1 MISRVKF
8 QHSISRRLLKIV
20 LSLYFIFTFVTTALH
35 VYLEYSSTKEDIQQ
49 ELRVTESAFKST
61 LASSLWLLDYT
72 QLDITTNGI
81 IKSPLVT
88 GIQVQNEKN
97 QVVMEKS
104 FDDSLINENT
114 KGVFWNEFK
123 LHYVFNEK
131 KRFVGTVRL
140 YSNND
145 IVVNRI
151 KLGVQILIINAV
163 LKTFILIILFTIVFH
178 KVLTKPLEKLA
189 DDASNIDFERID
201 STYIEVEEQGKN
213 ELTMLETALNKM
225 IDKVSTSMETL
236 DNLNKSLEEKVERR
250 TQSLNDAV
258 QQLEQE
264 QLELKQAQSQLVEA
278 EKMASL
284 GSLVAG
290 VAHEINTPIGVSL
303 TGISHF
309 QHMIEKIEKDYQDGE
324 LEEKNFEKFV
334 DNSKEIGRSIYFS
347 LDRAAKLVNSF
358 KKVAVDQTSEVLRYF
373 NVLEYTEEVLL
384 SLQGKLRQTNISV
397 SLNCDEDIQAN
408 GYPGSWSQI
417 ITNLIANSLIHAFK
431 SGQVGSITLDF
442 LQDGED
448 LVFIYNDNGKG
459 MTPEVQAKIFDPFYT
474 TNRDK
479 GGSGLGMNITYN
491 LVTQQMRGTITV
503 DSAPEQGAK
512 FTIRV
517 PLDLSK

>member
-8 QHSISRRLLKIV
+8 KHSISRRLLKIV
-20 LSLYFIFTFVTTALH
+20 LSIYFIFTFITTALH
-35 VYLEYSSTKEDIQQ
+35 VYLEYSSTKDDIHQ
-49 ELRVTESAFKST
+49 ELQVTEHAFQST
-61 LASSLWLLDYT
+61 LASSLWLLDYA

-81 IKSPLVT
+81 IESPLVT
-88 GIQVQNEKN
+88 GIKITNEKN

-104 FDDSLINENT
+104 FDKKNINEDIQ
-114 KGVFWNEFK
+114 GIFWNEFQ
-123 LHYVFNEK
+123 LHYTFNNTE
-131 KRFVGTVRL
+131 RLVGTVRL

-163 LKTFILIILFTIVFH
+163 LKSFILIILFTLVFQ

-189 DDASNIDFERID
+189 DDASNIDFD
-201 STYIEVEEQGKN
+201 HLKSTSIEVDEKGKN

-236 DNLNKSLEEKVERR
+236 DNLNKNLEEKVTQR

-258 QQLEQE
+258 KQLEQE
-264 QLELKQAQSQLVEA
+264 QQELKQAQYQLVEA

-309 QHMIEKIEKDYQDGE
+309 QHMIEKVEKEYQDDE
-324 LEEKNFEKFV
+324 LEEKNFEKFIE
-334 DNSKEIGRSIYFS
+334 NSKEIGRSIYFS

-373 NVLEYTEEVLL
+373 NVLEYCEEVLL
-384 SLQGKLRQTNISV
+384 SLQGKLRQTNITI

-431 SGQVGSITLDF
+431 SGQIGSITLDF
-442 LQDGED
+442 RQEGED
-448 LVFIYNDNGKG
+448 LVFIYNDNGSG
-459 MTPEVQAKIFDPFYT
+459 MQPEVQAKIFDPFYT

-491 LVTQQMRGTITV
+491 LVTQMRGTISV
-503 DSAPEQGAK
+503 DSTPGQGSK